1 VATGESK
8 RSVDEGVAL
17 KHLSRLAFVFI
28 PLTFVTSVFGMN
40 GKGMTDSGPHVWV
53 CIGMSLI
60 IGGATLISWFWY
72 TYPGAGSTAF
82 FLLASLLLWM
92 DRSLARPW
100 LVDDAE
106 WSVKGYVRWECIVN
120 THALKFFWQGARRS

>member
-1 VATGESK
+1 M
-8 RSVDEGVAL
+8 
-17 KHLSRLAFVFI
+17 
-28 PLTFVTSVFGMN
+28 TSVSGMN

-53 CIGMSLI
+53 CISMSLI

-72 TYPGAGSTAF
+72 TYPVAGSTAF

-106 WSVKGYVRWECIVN
+106 WSVKGYVQWECIVS
-120 THALKFFWQGARRS
+120 THDLKFFWQ